1 MPLENDVVR
10 LLAADGLH
18 GRRQIFT
25 NKQEITAENIAEVLE
40 DALAADSHNVREI
53 NYLYDVYRGIQDIR
67 NKEKLVRPQIN
78 NKIVVNLANYIVTF
92 KDAYLLSSPV
102 QYIAA
107 TGEDAVSK
115 AVDELNNFM
124 YEEDKES
131 KDKRLVNWMHIC
143 GVAPRMVLP
152 NPDYDRNDG
161 EGSPALLYALDP
173 REAFVIYYSGLGRR
187 PMAGVLK
194 QYDEDGEQIYYV
206 YVKNG
211 MYTVAKN
218 KVVDFAA
225 YDYGRVPIVEYVNN
239 TARIGAFE
247 VVLPPMNAVNT
258 LESNRIDNVVDFVNA
273 YDVFKNCEIDAK
285 TYSELT
291 AGGQAIM
298 IRSSMGLDASVT
310 RISSELNQ
318 TGVQTNIDD
327 LLAYIDVICGL
338 PNRNGGSS
346 TSDTGVASQYRDG
359 WVDAS
364 SRASDTEKLF
374 VSSEKEVLRLIL
386 KIFREKTDIDLS
398 LREVKVKFTRD
409 NLANIQS
416 KTQVLC
422 ELLNNPLVHPRVA
435 YRISGVSSDVE
446 EDLRAGLQW
455 RDEQEEKVAAELEKE
470 IELERSAQNDRQSDS
485 PSEPEDSTEVWAG
498 KNKNEAGEV

>member
-1 MPLENDVVR
+1 MPQENDVMR
-10 LLAADGLH
+10 LLTADGLH

-25 NKQEITAENIAEVLE
+25 NKPEITEDNVVEILE
-40 DALAADSHNVREI
+40 SALAVDSRNVEEI
-53 NYLYDVYRGIQDIR
+53 EYLWNVYRGDQDIK
-67 NKEKLVRPQIN
+67 NKTKIVRPEVN
-78 NKIVVNLANYIVTF
+78 NKVVVNLANYIVTF
-92 KDAYLLSSPV
+92 KDAYLLSSPI

-107 TGEDAVSK
+107 SGEDETSEAVNK
-115 AVDELNNFM
+115 LNGFM

-152 NPDYDRNDG
+152 NPDYDEEN
-161 EGSPALLYALDP
+161 SPALIYALDP
-173 REAFVIYYSGLGRR
+173 REAFVIYYSGLGKR
-187 PMAGVLK
+187 PVAGVLK

-211 MYTVAKN
+211 MYTIKKN
-218 KVVDFAA
+218 KVTNFSF

-239 TARIGAFE
+239 AARIGAFE

-273 YDVFKNCEIDAK
+273 YDVFKNCEIDSK

-298 IRSSMGLDASVT
+298 IRSTMGLDASVT
-310 RISSELNQ
+310 RITSELNQ

-346 TSDTGVASQYRDG
+346 TSDTGTATIYRDG
-359 WVDAS
+359 WADAE
-364 SRASDTEKLF
+364 SRADDTEKLF
-374 VSSEKEVLRLIL
+374 IESEKEVLKLIL
-386 KIFREKTDIDLS
+386 KLYREKTKIDLS
-398 LREVKVKFTRD
+398 LRQVKVKFTRK
-409 NLANIQS
+409 NLANSQT
-416 KTQVLC
+416 KAQVLC
-422 ELLNNPLVHPRVA
+422 ELLNNSKVHPKIA
-435 YRISGVSSDVE
+435 YLVSGVLPDVE
-446 EDLRAGLQW
+446 EAYRMGMEW
-455 RDEQEEKVAAELEKE
+455 YEEQEAKTAAELEKE
-470 IELERSAQNDRQSDS
+470 ISLERSVHNDRQNDS
-485 PSEPEDSTEVWAG
+485 PDEPEDST
-498 KNKNEAGEV
+498 KI

>member
-10 LLAADGLH
+10 LSTADGLY

-25 NKQEITAENIAEVLE
+25 NKPEITADNVAEVLE
-40 DALAADSHNVREI
+40 SALAVDSGNVSEI
-53 NYLYDVYRGIQDIR
+53 NYLYGVYRGIQDIR
-67 NKEKLVRPQIN
+67 SKTKVTRPEIN
-78 NKIVVNLANYIVTF
+78 NKITVNLANYIVTF

-107 TGEDAVSK
+107 TGEDDISEAVNK
-115 AVDELNNFM
+115 LNGFM

-152 NPDYDRNDG
+152 NPDYDEDS
-161 EGSPALLYALDP
+161 SPALLYSLDP
-173 REAFVIYYSGLGRR
+173 REAFVIYYSGLGKR

-194 QYDEDGEQIYYV
+194 QHDEDGEQIYYV
-206 YVKNG
+206 YVKDG
-211 MYTVAKN
+211 MYTIRKN
-218 KVVDFAA
+218 KVTDFSV

-239 TARIGAFE
+239 AARIGAFE

-273 YDVFKNCEIDAK
+273 YDVFKNCEIDQK

-298 IRSSMGLDASVT
+298 IRSTMGLDASVT
-310 RISSELNQ
+310 RITSELNQ
-318 TGVQTNIDD
+318 TGIQTNIDD

-346 TSDTGVASQYRDG
+346 TSDTGTATIYRDG
-359 WVDAS
+359 WADAE
-364 SRASDTEKLF
+364 SRADDTEKLF
-374 VSSEKEVLRLIL
+374 IESEKEVLKLVL
-386 KIFREKTDIDLS
+386 KLYREKTKIDLN
-398 LREVKVKFTRD
+398 LRQVRVKFTRK
-409 NLANIQS
+409 NLTNIQS
-416 KTQVLC
+416 KSQVLC
-422 ELLNNPLVHPRVA
+422 ELLNNPKVHPKTA
-435 YRISGVSSDVE
+435 YRVSAVSPDIE
-446 EDLRAGLQW
+446 EDYRMGMEW
-455 RDEQEEKVAAELEKE
+455 YEEQEAKTAAELEKE
-470 IELERSAQNDRQSDS
+470 IALERSVHNDRQNDS
-485 PSEPEDSTEVWAG
+485 PDEPEDNSEV
-498 KNKNEAGEV
+498 

>member
-10 LLAADGLH
+10 LSTADGLY

-25 NKQEITAENIAEVLE
+25 NKPEITADNALEVLE
-40 DALAADSHNVREI
+40 SALAVDSRNVQEI
-53 NYLYDVYRGIQDIR
+53 DYLYGVYRGIQDIR
-67 NKEKLVRPQIN
+67 NKKKVTRPEIN
-78 NKIVVNLANYIVTF
+78 NKITVNLANYIVTF

-107 TGEDAVSK
+107 TGEDDISEAVNK
-115 AVDELNNFM
+115 LNSFM

-152 NPDYDRNDG
+152 NPDYDEDS
-161 EGSPALLYALDP
+161 SPALIYSLDP
-173 REAFVIYYSGLGRR
+173 REAFVIYCSGLGKR

-211 MYTVAKN
+211 MYTIQKN
-218 KVVDFAA
+218 KVTDFSV

-239 TARIGAFE
+239 AARIGAFE

-273 YDVFKNCEIDAK
+273 YDVFKNCEIDQK

-298 IRSSMGLDASVT
+298 IRSTMGLDASVT
-310 RISSELNQ
+310 RITSELNQ
-318 TGVQTNIDD
+318 TGIQTNIDD

-346 TSDTGVASQYRDG
+346 TSDTGTATIYRDG
-359 WVDAS
+359 WADAE
-364 SRASDTEKLF
+364 SRADDTEKLF
-374 VSSEKEVLRLIL
+374 VESEKEIL
-386 KIFREKTDIDLS
+386 KLMLRIFREKTDIDLS
-398 LREVKVKFTRD
+398 LKQVKVKFTRK
-409 NLANIQS
+409 NLANSQS
-416 KTQVLC
+416 KAQVLC
-422 ELLNNPLVHPRVA
+422 ELLNNPKVHPKIA
-435 YRISGVSSDVE
+435 YLVSGVLPDVE
-446 EDLRAGLQW
+446 EAYRMGMEW
-455 RDEQEEKVAAELEKE
+455 YEEQEAKTAAELEKE
-470 IELERSAQNDRQSDS
+470 INLERSVHNDRQNDS
-485 PSEPEDSTEVWAG
+485 PDEPEDNTEV
-498 KNKNEAGEV
+498 

>member
-10 LLAADGLH
+10 LLTADGLH

-25 NKQEITAENIAEVLE
+25 NKQEITAENVAEVLE
-40 DALAADSHNVREI
+40 SALAADNRNVQEI

-67 NKEKLVRPQIN
+67 NKTKVARPEIN
-78 NKIVVNLANYIVTF
+78 NKVTVNLANYIVTF

-107 TGEDAVSK
+107 TGEDEISE

-124 YEEDKES
+124 YAEDKES

-152 NPDYDRNDG
+152 NPEYDRDDDDA
-161 EGSPALLYALDP
+161 SPALLYALDP
-173 REAFVIYYSGLGRR
+173 REAFVIYYSGIGRR

-206 YVKNG
+206 YTKNG
-211 MYTVAKN
+211 MYTVQKN
-218 KVVDFAA
+218 KVTDFAA

-239 TARIGAFE
+239 SARIGAFE

-273 YDVFKNCEIDAK
+273 YDVFKNCEIDQK

-298 IRSSMGLDASVT
+298 IRSTMGLDASVT

-346 TSDTGVASQYRDG
+346 TSDTGTATIYRDG
-359 WVDAS
+359 WADAE
-364 SRASDTEKLF
+364 SRADDTEKLF
-374 VSSEKEVLRLIL
+374 IESEKEILKLML

-398 LREVKVKFTRD
+398 LKQIKVKFTRK

-416 KTQVLC
+416 KAQVLC
-422 ELLNNPLVHPRVA
+422 ELLNNSKVHPKVA
-435 YRISGVSSDVE
+435 YLVSGALPDVE
-446 EDLRAGLQW
+446 EAYRMGMEW
-455 RDEQEEKVAAELEKE
+455 YERQEERTAAELERE
-470 IELERSAQNDRQSDS
+470 IMNERSVHNDRQDNR
-485 PSEPEDSTEVWAG
+485 PDEPEDDTEV
-498 KNKNEAGEV
+498 

>member
-10 LLAADGLH
+10 LSAADGLY

-25 NKQEITAENIAEVLE
+25 NKPEITADNVVEVLE
-40 DALAADSHNVREI
+40 SALAVDSRNVQEI
-53 NYLYDVYRGIQDIR
+53 DYLYGVYRGIQDIR
-67 NKEKLVRPQIN
+67 HKTKVTRPEIN
-78 NKIVVNLANYIVTF
+78 NKITVNLANYIVTF

-107 TGEDAVSK
+107 TGEDDISEAVNK
-115 AVDELNNFM
+115 LNSFM

-152 NPDYDRNDG
+152 NPDYDND
-161 EGSPALLYALDP
+161 EDSSPALLYSLDP
-173 REAFVIYYSGLGRR
+173 REAFVIYYSGLGKR

-206 YVKNG
+206 YIKNG
-211 MYTVAKN
+211 MYTVKKD
-218 KVVDFAA
+218 KVADFSV

-239 TARIGAFE
+239 AARIGAFE

-273 YDVFKNCEIDAK
+273 YDVFKNCEIDQK

-298 IRSSMGLDASVT
+298 IRSTMGLDASVT
-310 RISSELNQ
+310 RITSELNQ
-318 TGVQTNIDD
+318 TGIQTNIDD

-346 TSDTGVASQYRDG
+346 TSDTGTATIYRDG
-359 WVDAS
+359 WADAE
-364 SRASDTEKLF
+364 SRADDTEKLF
-374 VSSEKEVLRLIL
+374 IESEKEVLKLVL
-386 KIFREKTDIDLS
+386 KLYREKAKIDLS
-398 LREVKVKFTRD
+398 LRQVRVKFPRK
-409 NLANIQS
+409 NLTNIQS
-416 KTQVLC
+416 KSQVLC
-422 ELLNNPLVHPRVA
+422 ELLNNPKVHPKTA
-435 YRISGVSSDVE
+435 YRVSAVSPDIE
-446 EDLRAGLQW
+446 EDYRMGMEW
-455 RDEQEEKVAAELEKE
+455 YEEQEAKTAAELEKE
-470 IELERSAQNDRQSDS
+470 INLERSVHNDRQNDS
-485 PSEPEDSTEVWAG
+485 PDEPEDNSEV
-498 KNKNEAGEV
+498 

>member
-10 LLAADGLH
+10 LSTADGLY

-25 NKQEITAENIAEVLE
+25 NKPEITADNVVEVLE
-40 DALAADSHNVREI
+40 SALAVDSRNVQEI
-53 NYLYDVYRGIQDIR
+53 DYLYGVYRGIQDIR
-67 NKEKLVRPQIN
+67 YKTKVMRPGIN
-78 NKIVVNLANYIVTF
+78 NKITVNLANYIVTF

-107 TGEDAVSK
+107 TGEDDISEAVNK
-115 AVDELNNFM
+115 LNSFM

-152 NPDYDRNDG
+152 NPDYDND
-161 EGSPALLYALDP
+161 EDSSPALLYSLDP
-173 REAFVIYYSGLGRR
+173 REAFVIYYSGLGKR

-211 MYTVAKN
+211 MYTIRKN
-218 KVVDFAA
+218 KVTDFSV

-239 TARIGAFE
+239 AARIGAFE

-273 YDVFKNCEIDAK
+273 YDVFKNCEIDQK

-298 IRSSMGLDASVT
+298 IRSTMGLDASVT
-310 RISSELNQ
+310 RITSELNQ
-318 TGVQTNIDD
+318 TGIQTNIDD

-346 TSDTGVASQYRDG
+346 TSDTGTATIYRDG
-359 WVDAS
+359 WADAE
-364 SRASDTEKLF
+364 SRADDTEKLF
-374 VSSEKEVLRLIL
+374 IESEKEVLKLVL
-386 KIFREKTDIDLS
+386 KLYREKAKIDLS
-398 LREVKVKFTRD
+398 LRQVRVKFTRK
-409 NLANIQS
+409 NLTNIQS
-416 KTQVLC
+416 KSQVLC
-422 ELLNNPLVHPRVA
+422 ELLNNPKVHPKTA
-435 YRISGVSSDVE
+435 YRVSAVSPDIE
-446 EDLRAGLQW
+446 EDYRMGMEW
-455 RDEQEEKVAAELEKE
+455 YEEQEAKTAAELEKE
-470 IELERSAQNDRQSDS
+470 ISLERSVHNDRQNDS
-485 PSEPEDSTEVWAG
+485 PDEPEDDTEV
-498 KNKNEAGEV
+498 

>member
-10 LLAADGLH
+10 LLTADGLH

-25 NKQEITAENIAEVLE
+25 NKPEITADNVVEVLE
-40 DALAADSHNVREI
+40 SALAVDSHNVQEI
-53 NYLYDVYRGIQDIR
+53 DYLYGVYRGIQDI
-67 NKEKLVRPQIN
+67 KDKTKIVRPEVN
-78 NKIVVNLANYIVTF
+78 NKVVVNLANYIVTF

-107 TGEDAVSK
+107 NGEDSISEAVNK
-115 AVDELNNFM
+115 LNSFM

-152 NPDYDRNDG
+152 NPDYDND
-161 EGSPALLYALDP
+161 EDSSPALLYSLDP
-173 REAFVIYYSGLGRR
+173 REAFVIYHSGLGKR
-187 PMAGVLK
+187 PVAGVLK
-194 QYDEDGEQIYYV
+194 QYDEDGERIYYV

-211 MYTVAKN
+211 MYTIRKD
-218 KVVDFAA
+218 KVTDFSV

-239 TARIGAFE
+239 AARIGAFE

-273 YDVFKNCEIDAK
+273 YDVFKNCEIDQK

-298 IRSSMGLDASVT
+298 IRSTMGLDASVT
-310 RISSELNQ
+310 RITSELNQ
-318 TGVQTNIDD
+318 TGIQTNIDD

-346 TSDTGVASQYRDG
+346 TSDTGTATIYRDG
-359 WVDAS
+359 WADAE
-364 SRASDTEKLF
+364 SRADDTEKLF
-374 VSSEKEVLRLIL
+374 VESEKEVLKLVL
-386 KIFREKTDIDLS
+386 KLYREKAKIDLN
-398 LREVKVKFTRD
+398 LRQVRVKFTRK
-409 NLANIQS
+409 NLTNIQS
-416 KTQVLC
+416 KSQVLC
-422 ELLNNPLVHPRVA
+422 ELLNNPKVHPKTA
-435 YRISGVSSDVE
+435 YRVSAVSPDIE
-446 EDLRAGLQW
+446 EDYRMGMEW
-455 RDEQEEKVAAELEKE
+455 YEEQESKTAAELEKE
-470 IELERSAQNDRQSDS
+470 INLERSVHNDRQNDS
-485 PSEPEDSTEVWAG
+485 PDEPEDNTEV
-498 KNKNEAGEV
+498 

>member
-10 LLAADGLH
+10 LSAEDGLY
-18 GRRQIFT
+18 GRQQIFT
-25 NKQEITAENIAEVLE
+25 NKPEITADNVVEVLE
-40 DALAADSHNVREI
+40 SALAVDSRNVQEI
-53 NYLYDVYRGIQDIR
+53 EYLYGVYRGIQDIR
-67 NKEKLVRPQIN
+67 SKKKVTRPEIN
-78 NKIVVNLANYIVTF
+78 NKITVNLANYIVTF

-107 TGEDAVSK
+107 TGEDDISEAVNK
-115 AVDELNNFM
+115 LNSFM

-152 NPDYDRNDG
+152 NPDYDND
-161 EGSPALLYALDP
+161 EDSSPALLYSLDP
-173 REAFVIYYSGLGRR
+173 REAFVIYYSGLGKR

-206 YVKNG
+206 YVKSG
-211 MYTVAKN
+211 MYTIRKN
-218 KVVDFAA
+218 KVANFSV

-239 TARIGAFE
+239 AARIGAFE

-273 YDVFKNCEIDAK
+273 YDVFKNCEIDQK

-298 IRSSMGLDASVT
+298 IRSTMGLDASVT
-310 RISSELNQ
+310 RITSELNQ
-318 TGVQTNIDD
+318 TGIQTNIDD

-346 TSDTGVASQYRDG
+346 TSDTGTASQYRDG

-364 SRASDTEKLF
+364 SRASDTEKMF
-374 VSSEKEVLRLIL
+374 ISSEKEVLRLIL
-386 KIFREKTDIDLS
+386 KIFREKTEIDLS
-398 LREVKVKFTRD
+398 LKEVKVKFTRD

-422 ELLNNPLVHPRVA
+422 ELLNNALVHPRVA
-435 YRISGVSSDVE
+435 YRVSGISSDVE

-455 RDEQEEKVAAELEKE
+455 RDEQEAKTAAELEKE
-470 IELERSAQNDRQSDS
+470 ISLERSVHNDRQNDS
-485 PSEPEDSTEVWAG
+485 PDEPEDNSAV
-498 KNKNEAGEV
+498 

>member
-10 LLAADGLH
+10 LLTADGLH

-40 DALAADSHNVREI
+40 DALAADSHNIREI

-67 NKEKLVRPQIN
+67 NKEKIVRPQIN

-92 KDAYLLSSPV
+92 KDAFLLSSPV
-102 QYIAA
+102 QYVAA
-107 TGEDAVSK
+107 TGDNSVSK
-115 AVDELNNFM
+115 AVDELNNYM
-124 YEEDKES
+124 YAEDKES

-152 NPDYDRNDG
+152 NPDYDKSGD
-161 EGSPALLYALDP
+161 EGSPALLYTLDP
-173 REAFVIYYSGLGRR
+173 REAFVIYHSGLGRR

-194 QYDEDGEQIYYV
+194 QYDEDGEQNYYV

-211 MYTVAKN
+211 VYTVAKN

-285 TYSELT
+285 TYSNLS

-346 TSDTGVASQYRDG
+346 TSDTGTATIYRDG
-359 WVDAS
+359 WADAA
-364 SRASDTEKLF
+364 SRADDTEKLF
-374 VSSEKEVLRLIL
+374 VESEKEILKLML
-386 KIFREKTDIDLS
+386 KIFREKTGIDLS
-398 LREVKVKFTRD
+398 LKQTKIKFPRE
-409 NLANIQS
+409 NLTNIQS
-416 KTQVLC
+416 KAQVLC
-422 ELLNNPLVHPRVA
+422 ELLNNPKVHPKTA
-435 YRISGVSSDVE
+435 YRVSAVSTDIE
-446 EDLRAGLQW
+446 EDFRMGMEW
-455 RDEQEEKVAAELEKE
+455 YKEQEAKTAAELEKE
-470 IELERSAQNDRQSDS
+470 IELERSAQNDRQDNS
-485 PSEPEDSTEVWAG
+485 PSEPEDSTEV
-498 KNKNEAGEV
+498 

>member
-1 MPLENDVVR
+1 MPTENDVVR
-10 LLAADGLH
+10 LLTADNLH
-18 GRRQIFT
+18 GRAQIFT
-25 NKQEITAENIAEVLE
+25 NKKEITAENVAEVLE
-40 DALAADSHNVREI
+40 SALAVDSRNAREI
-53 NYLYDVYRGIQDIR
+53 NYLYDVYRGIQDI
-67 NKEKLVRPQIN
+67 KDKVKIVRPQVN
-78 NKIVVNLANYIVTF
+78 NKVVVNLANYIVTF

-152 NPDYDRNDG
+152 NPDYDKNDG

-225 YDYGRVPIVEYVNN
+225 YDYGRVPIVEYINN
-239 TARIGAFE
+239 AARIGAFE

-273 YDVFKNCEIDAK
+273 YDVFKNCEITK
-285 TYSELT
+285 ETYDNLT

-298 IRSSMGLDASVT
+298 IRSTMGLDASVT

-327 LLAYIDVICGL
+327 LLEYIDVICGL

-374 VSSEKEVLRLIL
+374 VSSEKEILRLIL
-386 KIFREKTDIDLS
+386 KIFSEKTEINLS
-398 LREVKVKFTRD
+398 LREVQVKFTRD
-409 NLANIQS
+409 NLSNVQS
-416 KTQVLC
+416 KAQVLVSV
-422 ELLNNPLVHPRVA
+422 LDNPKVHPMSA
-435 YRISGVSSDVE
+435 WRIADLSSDVE
-446 EDLRAGLQW
+446 KDFRLGMQW
-455 RDEQEEKVAAELEKE
+455 NKEQEAKTAAELEEE
-470 IELERSAQNDRQSDS
+470 IKLERSVQNDRQDDS
-485 PSEPEDSTEVWAG
+485 PSEPEDDTEV
-498 KNKNEAGEV
+498 

>member
-10 LLAADGLH
+10 LSTADGLY

-25 NKQEITAENIAEVLE
+25 NKPEITADNVVEVLE
-40 DALAADSHNVREI
+40 SALAVDSRNVQEI
-53 NYLYDVYRGIQDIR
+53 DYLYGVYRGIQDIR
-67 NKEKLVRPQIN
+67 GKKKVTRPEIN
-78 NKIVVNLANYIVTF
+78 NKITVNLANYIVTF

-107 TGEDAVSK
+107 TGEDDISEAVNK
-115 AVDELNNFM
+115 LNSFM

-152 NPDYDRNDG
+152 NPDYDEDS
-161 EGSPALLYALDP
+161 SPALIYSLDP
-173 REAFVIYYSGLGRR
+173 REAFVIYYSGLGKR

-211 MYTVAKN
+211 MYTIRKN
-218 KVVDFAA
+218 KVADFSV

-239 TARIGAFE
+239 AARIGAFE

-273 YDVFKNCEIDAK
+273 YDVFKNCEIDQK

-298 IRSSMGLDASVT
+298 IRSTMGLDASVT
-310 RISSELNQ
+310 RITSELNQ
-318 TGVQTNIDD
+318 TGIQTNIDD

-346 TSDTGVASQYRDG
+346 TSDTGTATIYRDG
-359 WVDAS
+359 WADAE
-364 SRASDTEKLF
+364 SRADDTEKLF
-374 VSSEKEVLRLIL
+374 VESEKEVLKLVL
-386 KIFREKTDIDLS
+386 KLYREKTKIDLS
-398 LREVKVKFTRD
+398 LRQVRVKFTRK
-409 NLANIQS
+409 NLTNIQS
-416 KTQVLC
+416 KSQVLC
-422 ELLNNPLVHPRVA
+422 ELLNNPKVHPKTA
-435 YRISGVSSDVE
+435 YRVSAVSPDIE
-446 EDLRAGLQW
+446 EDYRMGMEW
-455 RDEQEEKVAAELEKE
+455 FEEQEAKTAAELEKE
-470 IELERSAQNDRQSDS
+470 IALERSVHNDRQNDS
-485 PSEPEDSTEVWAG
+485 PDEPEDNSEI
-498 KNKNEAGEV
+498 

>member
-1 MPLENDVVR
+1 MPLENDTVR
-10 LLAADGLH
+10 LLTAEGLH
-18 GRRQIFT
+18 GRAQIFT
-25 NKQEITAENIAEVLE
+25 NKKEITRYNVAEVLE
-40 DALAADSHNVREI
+40 SALAVDNRNVTEI
-53 NYLYDVYRGIQDIR
+53 NYLYDVYRGIQDI
-67 NKEKLVRPQIN
+67 KGKVKIVRPQVN
-78 NKIVVNLANYIVTF
+78 NKVVVNLANYIVTF

-107 TGEDAVSK
+107 TGEDDVSK
-115 AVDELNNFM
+115 AVDELNNYM

-152 NPDYDRNDG
+152 NPNYDQSDG

-173 REAFVIYYSGLGRR
+173 REAFVIYHSGLGRR

-206 YVKNG
+206 YTKDG
-211 MYTVAKN
+211 MYTVKKN
-218 KVVDFAA
+218 QVTDFSV

-239 TARIGAFE
+239 AARIGAFE
-247 VVLPPMNAVNT
+247 VVLSPMNAVNT

-273 YDVFKNCEIDAK
+273 YDVFKNCEIDEK
-285 TYSELT
+285 TYSKLT

-298 IRSSMGLDASVT
+298 IKSTMGLDASVT

-346 TSDTGVASQYRDG
+346 TSDTGTASQYRDG

-364 SRASDTEKLF
+364 SRASDTEKMF

-470 IELERSAQNDRQSDS
+470 IMSEQSVHNDRQDNR
-485 PSEPEDSTEVWAG
+485 PDEPEDSAEV
-498 KNKNEAGEV
+498 

>member
-10 LLAADGLH
+10 LLTADGLH

-25 NKQEITAENIAEVLE
+25 NKQEITAENVAEVLE
-40 DALAADSHNVREI
+40 NALAADSHNVREI
-53 NYLYDVYRGIQDIR
+53 NYLYDVYRGIQDI
-67 NKEKLVRPQIN
+67 KDKQKIVRPQVN
-78 NKIVVNLANYIVTF
+78 NKVVVNLANYIVTF

-107 TGEDAVSK
+107 TGEDEISE

-124 YEEDKES
+124 YAEDKES

-152 NPDYDRNDG
+152 NPDYDRDD
-161 EGSPALLYALDP
+161 ESSPALIYALDP
-173 REAFVIYYSGLGRR
+173 REAFVVYYSGIGRR
-187 PMAGVLK
+187 PLAGVLK

-206 YVKNG
+206 YTKDG
-211 MYTVAKN
+211 MYTVQKN
-218 KVVDFAA
+218 KVTDFAA

-239 TARIGAFE
+239 SARIGAFE

-273 YDVFKNCEIDAK
+273 YDVFKNCEIDQK

-298 IRSSMGLDASVT
+298 IRSTMGLDASVT
-310 RISSELNQ
+310 RITSELNQ
-318 TGVQTNIDD
+318 TGIQTNIDD

-346 TSDTGVASQYRDG
+346 TSDTGTATIYRDG
-359 WVDAS
+359 WADAE
-364 SRASDTEKLF
+364 SRADDTEKLF
-374 VSSEKEVLRLIL
+374 IESEKEILKLML
-386 KIFREKTDIDLS
+386 KIFKEKTDIDLS
-398 LREVKVKFTRD
+398 LKQIKVKFTRK

-416 KTQVLC
+416 KAQVLC
-422 ELLNNPLVHPRVA
+422 ELLNNSKVHPKVA
-435 YRISGVSSDVE
+435 YLVSGALPDVE
-446 EDLRAGLQW
+446 EAYRMGMEW
-455 RDEQEEKVAAELEKE
+455 YEQQEAKTAAELEKE
-470 IELERSAQNDRQSDS
+470 ISLERSVHNDRQNDN
-485 PSEPEDSTEVWAG
+485 PDEPEDNSEV
-498 KNKNEAGEV
+498 

>member
-10 LLAADGLH
+10 LSAADGLY

-25 NKQEITAENIAEVLE
+25 NKPEITADNVVEVLE
-40 DALAADSHNVREI
+40 SALAVDSCNVQEI
-53 NYLYDVYRGIQDIR
+53 DYLYGVYRGIQDIR
-67 NKEKLVRPQIN
+67 NKTKVTRPEIN
-78 NKIVVNLANYIVTF
+78 NKITVNLANYIVTF

-107 TGEDAVSK
+107 NGEDSISEAVNK
-115 AVDELNNFM
+115 LNSFM

-152 NPDYDRNDG
+152 NPDYDNDDDS
-161 EGSPALLYALDP
+161 SPALIYSLDP
-173 REAFVIYYSGLGRR
+173 REAFVIYYSGLGKR

-211 MYTVAKN
+211 MYTIREN
-218 KVVDFAA
+218 KVADYSV

-239 TARIGAFE
+239 AARIGAFE

-273 YDVFKNCEIDAK
+273 YDVFKNCEINDK
-285 TYSELT
+285 TYSNLT

-298 IRSSMGLDASVT
+298 IRSTMGLDASVT
-310 RISSELNQ
+310 RITSELNQ
-318 TGVQTNIDD
+318 TGIQTNIDD

-346 TSDTGVASQYRDG
+346 TSDTGTATIYRDG
-359 WVDAS
+359 WADAE
-364 SRASDTEKLF
+364 SRADDTEKLF
-374 VSSEKEVLRLIL
+374 IESEKEVLKLVL
-386 KIFREKTDIDLS
+386 KLYREKTKIDLS
-398 LREVKVKFTRD
+398 LRQVRVKFTRK
-409 NLANIQS
+409 NLTNIQS
-416 KTQVLC
+416 KSQVLC
-422 ELLNNPLVHPRVA
+422 ELLNNPKVHPKTA
-435 YRISGVSSDVE
+435 YRVSAVSPDIE
-446 EDLRAGLQW
+446 EDYRMGMEW
-455 RDEQEEKVAAELEKE
+455 YEEQEAKTAAELEKE
-470 IELERSAQNDRQSDS
+470 ISLERSVHNDRQNDS
-485 PSEPEDSTEVWAG
+485 PDEPEDNSEV
-498 KNKNEAGEV
+498 

>member
-10 LLAADGLH
+10 LLTADGLH

-25 NKQEITAENIAEVLE
+25 NKPEITADNVVEVLE
-40 DALAADSHNVREI
+40 SALAVDSRNVQEI
-53 NYLYDVYRGIQDIR
+53 DYLYGVYRGIQDIR
-67 NKEKLVRPQIN
+67 NKTKVTRPEIN
-78 NKIVVNLANYIVTF
+78 NKITVNLANYIVTF

-107 TGEDAVSK
+107 TGEDDISEAVNK
-115 AVDELNNFM
+115 LNSFM

-152 NPDYDRNDG
+152 NPDYDND
-161 EGSPALLYALDP
+161 EDTSPALIYSLDP
-173 REAFVIYYSGLGRR
+173 REAFVIYYSGLGKR

-211 MYTVAKN
+211 MYTIRKN
-218 KVVDFAA
+218 KVADFSV

-239 TARIGAFE
+239 AARIGAFE

-273 YDVFKNCEIDAK
+273 YDVFKNCEIDQK

-298 IRSSMGLDASVT
+298 IRSTMGLDASVT
-310 RISSELNQ
+310 RITSELNQ
-318 TGVQTNIDD
+318 TGIQTNIDD

-346 TSDTGVASQYRDG
+346 TSDTGTATIYRDG
-359 WVDAS
+359 WADAE
-364 SRASDTEKLF
+364 SRADDTEKLF
-374 VSSEKEVLRLIL
+374 VESEKEVLKLVL
-386 KIFREKTDIDLS
+386 KLYREKAKIDLS
-398 LREVKVKFTRD
+398 LRQVRVKFTRK
-409 NLANIQS
+409 NLTNIQS
-416 KTQVLC
+416 KSQVLC
-422 ELLNNPLVHPRVA
+422 ELLNNPKVHPKTA
-435 YRISGVSSDVE
+435 YRVSAVSPDIE
-446 EDLRAGLQW
+446 EDYRMGMEW
-455 RDEQEEKVAAELEKE
+455 YEEQESKTAAELEKE
-470 IELERSAQNDRQSDS
+470 ISLERSVHNDRQNDS
-485 PSEPEDSTEVWAG
+485 PDEPEDNSEV
-498 KNKNEAGEV
+498 

>member
-1 MPLENDVVR
+1 MPLENDVMR
-10 LLAADGLH
+10 LLTADGLY

-25 NKQEITAENIAEVLE
+25 NKPEITEDNVIEILE
-40 DALAADSHNVREI
+40 SALAVDSCNVREI
-53 NYLYDVYRGIQDIR
+53 EYLWNVYRGDQDIK
-67 NKEKLVRPQIN
+67 NKTKIVRPEVN
-78 NKIVVNLANYIVTF
+78 NKVVVNLANYIVTF

-107 TGEDAVSK
+107 TGEDEISE
-115 AVDELNNFM
+115 AVDALNNFM
-124 YEEDKES
+124 YAEDKES

-152 NPDYDRNDG
+152 NPDYDQDDD
-161 EGSPALLYALDP
+161 ESSPALLYALDP
-173 REAFVIYYSGLGRR
+173 REAFVIYYSGIGRR

-211 MYTVAKN
+211 MYTIKKN
-218 KVVDFAA
+218 KVADFAA

-239 TARIGAFE
+239 AARIGAFE

-285 TYSELT
+285 TYSDLT

-298 IRSSMGLDASVT
+298 IRSTMGLDASVT
-310 RISSELNQ
+310 RITSELNQ

-346 TSDTGVASQYRDG
+346 TSDTGTATIYRDG
-359 WVDAS
+359 WADAE
-364 SRASDTEKLF
+364 SRADDTEKLF
-374 VSSEKEVLRLIL
+374 VESEKEIL
-386 KIFREKTDIDLS
+386 KLMLRIFREKTDIDLS
-398 LREVKVKFTRD
+398 LKQVKVKFTRK
-409 NLANIQS
+409 NLANSQS
-416 KTQVLC
+416 KAQVLC
-422 ELLNNPLVHPRVA
+422 ELLNNPKVHPKIA
-435 YRISGVSSDVE
+435 YLVSGVLPDVE
-446 EDLRAGLQW
+446 EAYRMGMEWYEA
-455 RDEQEEKVAAELEKE
+455 QEAKTAAELEKE
-470 IELERSAQNDRQSDS
+470 INLERSVQNNRQDNS
-485 PSEPEDSTEVWAG
+485 PSEPEDSTEI
-498 KNKNEAGEV
+498 

>member
-10 LLAADGLH
+10 LSAADGLY

-25 NKQEITAENIAEVLE
+25 NKPEITADNVVEVLE
-40 DALAADSHNVREI
+40 SALAVDSCNVQEI
-53 NYLYDVYRGIQDIR
+53 DYLYGVYRGIQDIR
-67 NKEKLVRPQIN
+67 HKTKVTRPEIN
-78 NKIVVNLANYIVTF
+78 NKITVNLANYIVTF

-107 TGEDAVSK
+107 TGEDDISEAVNK
-115 AVDELNNFM
+115 LNGFM

-152 NPDYDRNDG
+152 NPDYDND
-161 EGSPALLYALDP
+161 EDSSPALLYSLDP
-173 REAFVIYYSGLGRR
+173 REAFVIYYSGLGKR

-206 YVKNG
+206 YVKDG
-211 MYTVAKN
+211 MYTIRKN
-218 KVVDFAA
+218 KVADFSV

-239 TARIGAFE
+239 AARIGAFE
-247 VVLPPMNAVNT
+247 VVLLPMNAVNT

-273 YDVFKNCEIDAK
+273 YDVFKNCEIDDK
-285 TYSELT
+285 MYSKLT

-298 IRSSMGLDASVT
+298 IRSTMGLDASVT
-310 RISSELNQ
+310 RITSELNQ
-318 TGVQTNIDD
+318 TGIQTNIDD

-346 TSDTGVASQYRDG
+346 TSDTGTASQYRDG

-364 SRASDTEKLF
+364 SRASDTEKMF
-374 VSSEKEVLRLIL
+374 ISSEKEVLRLIL
-386 KIFREKTDIDLS
+386 KIFREKTEIDLS
-398 LREVKVKFTRD
+398 LKEVKVKFTRD

-422 ELLNNPLVHPRVA
+422 ELLNNDLVHPRVA
-435 YRISGVSSDVE
+435 YRVSGISSDVE

-455 RDEQEEKVAAELEKE
+455 RDEQEAKTAAELEKE
-470 IELERSAQNDRQSDS
+470 ISLERSVHNDRQNDS
-485 PSEPEDSTEVWAG
+485 PDEPEDNSEV
-498 KNKNEAGEV
+498 

>member
-10 LLAADGLH
+10 LSTADGLY

-25 NKQEITAENIAEVLE
+25 NKPEITADNVVEVLE
-40 DALAADSHNVREI
+40 SALAVDSCNVQEI
-53 NYLYDVYRGIQDIR
+53 DYLYGVYRGIQDIR
-67 NKEKLVRPQIN
+67 NKKKVTRPEIN
-78 NKIVVNLANYIVTF
+78 NKITVNLANYIVTF

-107 TGEDAVSK
+107 TGEDDISEAVNK
-115 AVDELNNFM
+115 LNGFM

-152 NPDYDRNDG
+152 NPDYDND
-161 EGSPALLYALDP
+161 EDSSPALLYSLDP
-173 REAFVIYYSGLGRR
+173 REAFVIYYSGLGKR
-187 PMAGVLK
+187 PKAGVLK

-206 YVKNG
+206 YVKSG
-211 MYTVAKN
+211 MYTIREN
-218 KVVDFAA
+218 KVVDFSV

-239 TARIGAFE
+239 AARIGAFE

-273 YDVFKNCEIDAK
+273 YDVFKNCEIDQK

-298 IRSSMGLDASVT
+298 IRSTMGLDASVT
-310 RISSELNQ
+310 RITSELNQ
-318 TGVQTNIDD
+318 TGIQTNIDD

-346 TSDTGVASQYRDG
+346 TSDTGTASQYRDG

-364 SRASDTEKLF
+364 SRASDTEKMF
-374 VSSEKEVLRLIL
+374 ISSEKEVLRLIL
-386 KIFREKTDIDLS
+386 KIFREKTEIDLS
-398 LREVKVKFTRD
+398 LKEVKVKFTRD

-422 ELLNNPLVHPRVA
+422 ELLNNDLVHPRVA
-435 YRISGVSSDVE
+435 YRVSGISSDVE

-455 RDEQEEKVAAELEKE
+455 RDEQEAKTAAELEKE
-470 IELERSAQNDRQSDS
+470 ISLERSVHNDRQNDS
-485 PSEPEDSTEVWAG
+485 PDEPEDNSEV
-498 KNKNEAGEV
+498 

>member
-10 LLAADGLH
+10 LLTADGLH

-25 NKQEITAENIAEVLE
+25 NKPEITEDNVVGVLESALAVDNHNVQEIE
-40 DALAADSHNVREI
+40 
-53 NYLYDVYRGIQDIR
+53 YLWDVYRGIQDI
-67 NKEKLVRPQIN
+67 KDKTKIVRPEVN
-78 NKIVVNLANYIVTF
+78 NKVVINLANYIVTF
-92 KDAYLLSSPV
+92 KDAYLLSSPI

-107 TGEDAVSK
+107 TGEDKISESVNK
-115 AVDELNNFM
+115 LNSIM

-131 KDKRLVNWMHIC
+131 KDKRLVNWMHVC

-152 NPDYDRNDG
+152 NPDYDGGN
-161 EGSPALLYALDP
+161 SPALIYTLDP
-173 REAFVIYYSGLGRR
+173 REAFVIYYSGLGKR

-194 QYDEDGEQIYYV
+194 QYDEEGKQIYYV

-211 MYTVAKN
+211 MYTVRKN
-218 KVVDFAA
+218 KVTDFSS

-239 TARIGAFE
+239 AARIGAFE

-285 TYSELT
+285 TYSDLT

-298 IRSSMGLDASVT
+298 IRSTMGLDASVT
-310 RISSELNQ
+310 RIASELNQ

-346 TSDTGVASQYRDG
+346 TSDTGTATIYRDG
-359 WVDAS
+359 WADAE
-364 SRASDTEKLF
+364 SRADDTEKLF
-374 VSSEKEVLRLIL
+374 VESEKDMLKLVL
-386 KIFREKTDIDLS
+386 KIFRDKAKIDLN
-398 LREVKVKFTRD
+398 LRQVRVKFTRK
-409 NLANIQS
+409 NLTNIQS
-416 KTQVLC
+416 KSQVLC
-422 ELLNNPLVHPRVA
+422 ELLNNPKVHPKTA
-435 YRISGVSSDVE
+435 YRVSAVSPDIE
-446 EDLRAGLQW
+446 EDYRMGMEW
-455 RDEQEEKVAAELEKE
+455 YEEQEAKTAAELEKE
-470 IELERSAQNDRQSDS
+470 INLERSVHNDRQNDS
-485 PSEPEDSTEVWAG
+485 PDEPEDNSEV
-498 KNKNEAGEV
+498 

>member
-10 LLAADGLH
+10 LLTADGLH

-25 NKQEITAENIAEVLE
+25 NKPEITADNVVGVLE
-40 DALAADSHNVREI
+40 SALAVDSCNVQEI
-53 NYLYDVYRGIQDIR
+53 DYLYGVYRGIQDIR
-67 NKEKLVRPQIN
+67 NKTKVTRPEIN
-78 NKIVVNLANYIVTF
+78 NKITVNLANYIVTF

-107 TGEDAVSK
+107 TGEDDISEAVNK
-115 AVDELNNFM
+115 LNSFM

-152 NPDYDRNDG
+152 NPDYDEDS
-161 EGSPALLYALDP
+161 SPALIYSLDP
-173 REAFVIYYSGLGRR
+173 REAFVIYYSGLGKR

-211 MYTVAKN
+211 MYTIRKN
-218 KVVDFAA
+218 KVTDFSV

-239 TARIGAFE
+239 AARIGAFE

-273 YDVFKNCEIDAK
+273 YDVFKNCEIDQK

-298 IRSSMGLDASVT
+298 IRSTMGLDASVT
-310 RISSELNQ
+310 RITSELNQ
-318 TGVQTNIDD
+318 TGIQTNIDD

-346 TSDTGVASQYRDG
+346 TSDTGTATIYRDG
-359 WVDAS
+359 WADAE
-364 SRASDTEKLF
+364 SRADDTEKLF
-374 VSSEKEVLRLIL
+374 VESEKEVLKLVL
-386 KIFREKTDIDLS
+386 KIFREKAEIDLN
-398 LREVKVKFTRD
+398 LRQVRVKFTRK
-409 NLANIQS
+409 NLTNIQS
-416 KTQVLC
+416 KSQVLC
-422 ELLNNPLVHPRVA
+422 ELLNNPKVHPKTA
-435 YRISGVSSDVE
+435 YRVSAVSPDIE
-446 EDLRAGLQW
+446 EDYRMGMEW
-455 RDEQEEKVAAELEKE
+455 YEEQEAKTAAELEKE
-470 IELERSAQNDRQSDS
+470 ISLERSVHNDRQNDS
-485 PSEPEDSTEVWAG
+485 PDEPEDNSEV
-498 KNKNEAGEV
+498 

>member
-1 MPLENDVVR
+1 MPLENDVVH
-10 LLAADGLH
+10 LSTADGLY

-25 NKQEITAENIAEVLE
+25 NKPEITADNVVEVLE
-40 DALAADSHNVREI
+40 SALAVDSRNVQEI
-53 NYLYDVYRGIQDIR
+53 DYLYGVYRGIQDIR
-67 NKEKLVRPQIN
+67 HKTKVTRPEIN
-78 NKIVVNLANYIVTF
+78 NKITVNLANYIVTF

-107 TGEDAVSK
+107 TGEDDISEAVNK
-115 AVDELNNFM
+115 LNSFM

-152 NPDYDRNDG
+152 NPDYDND
-161 EGSPALLYALDP
+161 EDSSPALLYSLDP
-173 REAFVIYYSGLGRR
+173 REAFVIYYSGLGKR

-211 MYTVAKN
+211 MYTIRKN
-218 KVVDFAA
+218 KVADFSV

-239 TARIGAFE
+239 AARIGAFE
-247 VVLPPMNAVNT
+247 VVLPPLNAVNT

-273 YDVFKNCEIDAK
+273 YDVFKNCEIDQK

-298 IRSSMGLDASVT
+298 IRSTMGLDASVT
-310 RISSELNQ
+310 RITSELNQ
-318 TGVQTNIDD
+318 TGIQTNIDD

-346 TSDTGVASQYRDG
+346 TSDTGTASQYRDG

-364 SRASDTEKLF
+364 SRASDTEKMF
-374 VSSEKEVLRLIL
+374 ISSEKEVLHLIL
-386 KIFREKTDIDLS
+386 KIFREKTEIDLS
-398 LREVKVKFTRD
+398 LKEVKVKFTRD

-435 YRISGVSSDVE
+435 YRVSGISSDVE

-455 RDEQEEKVAAELEKE
+455 RDEQEAKIAAELEKE
-470 IELERSAQNDRQSDS
+470 INLERSVHNDRQNDS
-485 PSEPEDSTEVWAG
+485 PDEPEDNSEI
-498 KNKNEAGEV
+498 

>member
-10 LLAADGLH
+10 LSTADGLY

-25 NKQEITAENIAEVLE
+25 NKPEITADNVVEVLE
-40 DALAADSHNVREI
+40 SALAVDSRNVQEI
-53 NYLYDVYRGIQDIR
+53 DYLYDVYRGIQDIR
-67 NKEKLVRPQIN
+67 HKTKVTRPEIN
-78 NKIVVNLANYIVTF
+78 NKITVNLANYIVTF

-107 TGEDAVSK
+107 TGEDDISEAVNK
-115 AVDELNNFM
+115 LNSFM

-152 NPDYDRNDG
+152 NPDYDND
-161 EGSPALLYALDP
+161 EDSSPALLYSLDP
-173 REAFVIYYSGLGRR
+173 REAFVIYYSGLGKR

-206 YVKNG
+206 YAKDG
-211 MYTVAKN
+211 MYTIQKN
-218 KVVDFAA
+218 KVADFSA

-239 TARIGAFE
+239 AARIGAFE

-273 YDVFKNCEIDAK
+273 YDVFKNCEIDQK
-285 TYSELT
+285 TYSKLT

-298 IRSSMGLDASVT
+298 IRSTMGLDASVT
-310 RISSELNQ
+310 RITSELNQ
-318 TGVQTNIDD
+318 TGIQTNIDD

-346 TSDTGVASQYRDG
+346 TSDTGTATIYRDG
-359 WVDAS
+359 WADAE
-364 SRASDTEKLF
+364 SRADDTEKLF
-374 VSSEKEVLRLIL
+374 VESEKEVLKLVL
-386 KIFREKTDIDLS
+386 KLYREKTKIDLR
-398 LREVKVKFTRD
+398 LKQVKVKFTRK
-409 NLANIQS
+409 NLANSQS
-416 KTQVLC
+416 KAQVLC
-422 ELLNNPLVHPRVA
+422 ELLNNPKVHPKIA
-435 YRISGVSSDVE
+435 YLVSGVLPDVE
-446 EDLRAGLQW
+446 EAYRMGMEW
-455 RDEQEEKVAAELEKE
+455 YEEQEAKTAAELEKE
-470 IELERSAQNDRQSDS
+470 INLERSVQNNRQNDS
-485 PSEPEDSTEVWAG
+485 PDEPEDNTEV
-498 KNKNEAGEV
+498 

>member
-10 LLAADGLH
+10 LSTADGLY

-25 NKQEITAENIAEVLE
+25 NKPEITADNVVEVLE
-40 DALAADSHNVREI
+40 SALAVDSRNVQEI
-53 NYLYDVYRGIQDIR
+53 DYLYGVYRGIQDIR
-67 NKEKLVRPQIN
+67 NKTKVTRPEIN
-78 NKIVVNLANYIVTF
+78 NKITVNLANYIVTF

-107 TGEDAVSK
+107 TGEDSISEAVNK
-115 AVDELNNFM
+115 LNSFM

-152 NPDYDRNDG
+152 NPDYDEDS
-161 EGSPALLYALDP
+161 SPALLYSLDP
-173 REAFVIYYSGLGRR
+173 REAFVIYYSGLGKR

-206 YVKNG
+206 YVKDG
-211 MYTVAKN
+211 MYTIRKN
-218 KVVDFAA
+218 KVTDFSV

-239 TARIGAFE
+239 AARIGAFE

-273 YDVFKNCEIDAK
+273 YDVFKNCEIDQK

-298 IRSSMGLDASVT
+298 IRSTMGLDASVT
-310 RISSELNQ
+310 RITSELNQ
-318 TGVQTNIDD
+318 TGIQTNIDD

-346 TSDTGVASQYRDG
+346 TSDTGTATIYRDG
-359 WVDAS
+359 WADAE
-364 SRASDTEKLF
+364 SRADDTEKLF
-374 VSSEKEVLRLIL
+374 VESEKEVLKLVL
-386 KIFREKTDIDLS
+386 KIFREKAEIDLN
-398 LREVKVKFTRD
+398 LRQVRVKFTRK
-409 NLANIQS
+409 NLTNIQS
-416 KTQVLC
+416 KSQVLC
-422 ELLNNPLVHPRVA
+422 ELLNNPKVHPKTA
-435 YRISGVSSDVE
+435 YRVSAVSPDIE
-446 EDLRAGLQW
+446 EDYRMGMEW
-455 RDEQEEKVAAELEKE
+455 YEEQETKMATELEKE
-470 IELERSAQNDRQSDS
+470 IERDRSVQNNGQDD
-485 PSEPEDSTEVWAG
+485 PEDEPEDNSTV
-498 KNKNEAGEV
+498 

>member
-10 LLAADGLH
+10 LLTADRLH
-18 GRRQIFT
+18 GRTQIFT
-25 NKQEITAENIAEVLE
+25 NKKEITAENVAEVLE
-40 DALAADSHNVREI
+40 SALAADNRNVAEI
-53 NYLYDVYRGIQDIR
+53 NYLYDVYRGIQDIQH
-67 NKEKLVRPQIN
+67 KVKIVRPQVN
-78 NKIVVNLANYIVTF
+78 NKVVVNLANYIVTF

-107 TGEDAVSK
+107 TGEDNISA

-124 YEEDKES
+124 YAEDKES

-143 GVAPRMVLP
+143 GVSPRMVLP
-152 NPDYDRNDG
+152 NPAYDKNDSDS
-161 EGSPALLYALDP
+161 SPALLYALDP
-173 REAFVIYYSGLGRR
+173 REAFVIYYSGIGRR

-206 YVKNG
+206 YTKDG
-211 MYTVAKN
+211 MYTVKKN
-218 KVVDFAA
+218 QVTDYAV

-239 TARIGAFE
+239 AARIGAFE
-247 VVLPPMNAVNT
+247 VVLSPLNSVNT

-273 YDVFKNCEIDAK
+273 YDVFKNCEIDSK
-285 TYSELT
+285 TYSDLT

-298 IRSSMGLDASVT
+298 IRSTMGLDASVT

-346 TSDTGVASQYRDG
+346 TSDTGTATIYRDG
-359 WVDAS
+359 WADAE
-364 SRASDTEKLF
+364 SRADDTEKLF
-374 VSSEKEVLRLIL
+374 VESEKEILKLIL
-386 KIFREKTDIDLS
+386 KIFREKTDIDLN
-398 LREVKVKFTRD
+398 LKQVKVKFTRK

-416 KTQVLC
+416 KAQVLC
-422 ELLNNPLVHPRVA
+422 ELLNNSKVHPKIA
-435 YRISGVSSDVE
+435 YLVSGALPDVE
-446 EDLRAGLQW
+446 EAYRMGMEWYEQ
-455 RDEQEEKVAAELEKE
+455 QEERTAAELEKE
-470 IELERSAQNDRQSDS
+470 IERERSVHNDRQDNR
-485 PSEPEDSTEVWAG
+485 PDEPEDDTEV
-498 KNKNEAGEV
+498 

>member
-10 LLAADGLH
+10 LSTADGLH

-25 NKQEITAENIAEVLE
+25 NKPEITADNVVEVLE
-40 DALAADSHNVREI
+40 SALAVDSCNVQEI
-53 NYLYDVYRGIQDIR
+53 DYLYGVYRGIQDIR
-67 NKEKLVRPQIN
+67 NKTKVTRPEIN
-78 NKIVVNLANYIVTF
+78 NKITVNLANYIVTF

-107 TGEDAVSK
+107 TGEDDISEAVNK
-115 AVDELNNFM
+115 LNSFM

-152 NPDYDRNDG
+152 NPDYDEDS
-161 EGSPALLYALDP
+161 SPALIYSLDP
-173 REAFVIYYSGLGRR
+173 REAFVIYYSGLGKR

-211 MYTVAKN
+211 MYTIRKN
-218 KVVDFAA
+218 KVTDFSV

-239 TARIGAFE
+239 AARIGAFE

-273 YDVFKNCEIDAK
+273 YDVFKNCEIDQK

-298 IRSSMGLDASVT
+298 IRSTMGLDASVT
-310 RISSELNQ
+310 RITSELNQ
-318 TGVQTNIDD
+318 TGIQTNIDD

-346 TSDTGVASQYRDG
+346 TSDTGTATIYRDG
-359 WVDAS
+359 WADAE
-364 SRASDTEKLF
+364 SRADDTEKLF
-374 VSSEKEVLRLIL
+374 VESEKEVLKLVL
-386 KIFREKTDIDLS
+386 KIFREKAEIDLN
-398 LREVKVKFTRD
+398 LRQVRVKFTRK
-409 NLANIQS
+409 NLTNIQS
-416 KTQVLC
+416 KSQVLC
-422 ELLNNPLVHPRVA
+422 ELLNNPKVHPKTA
-435 YRISGVSSDVE
+435 YRVSAVSPDIE
-446 EDLRAGLQW
+446 EDYRMGMEW
-455 RDEQEEKVAAELEKE
+455 YEEQEAKTAAELEKE
-470 IELERSAQNDRQSDS
+470 ISLERSVHNDRQNDS
-485 PSEPEDSTEVWAG
+485 PDEPEDNSEV
-498 KNKNEAGEV
+498 